1 MTLPEIEARVA
12 RISPLLEFVDNGK
25 LLGRMSANTGRVEQL
40 DADFLRSH
48 LEEWSNALRD
58 VDGEPLLDLD
68 NEPLYEPGA
77 ILDNPTVPV
86 HAFDTVTEMVA
97 YPEPNRLDRCITL
110 NWSDSEGR
118 GILLHWVMVASEDL
132 AENGDSVLD
141 SFNSYGRFV
150 RVSQA

>member
-12 RISPLLEFVDNGK
+12 KLSPLLEFVDNGK
-25 LLGRMSANTGRVEQL
+25 LLGRSSANTGRVEQL

-48 LEEWSNALRD
+48 LEEWPNALKD

-86 HAFDTVTEMVA
+86 HAFDTVAEMVA
-97 YPEPNRLDRCITL
+97 YTEPNRLDRVVTL
-110 NWSDSEGR
+110 NWTGTDGQ
-118 GILLHWVMVASEDL
+118 ILHWVMVASEDL
-132 AENGDSVLD
+132 AANGDSVLD
-141 SFNSYGRFV
+141 SYDSYGRFV
-150 RVSQA
+150 RVAQA